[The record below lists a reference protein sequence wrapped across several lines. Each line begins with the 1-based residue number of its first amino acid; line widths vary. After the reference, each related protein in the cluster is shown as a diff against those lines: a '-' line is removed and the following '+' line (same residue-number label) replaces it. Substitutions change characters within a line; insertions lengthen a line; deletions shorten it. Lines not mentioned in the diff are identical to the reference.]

1 MLELFFDLVFAV
13 AVAELG
19 EALLH
24 DISAAGF
31 AHFAVLFVPLWW
43 AWVGYAFYADRFDT
57 DDVVLRAAMLTA
69 MLGVIWLAIEIS
81 SAFHSPAGAAYF
93 AAAYA
98 TVRLVLVG
106 LYLRAD
112 YHEPRARLLT
122 RRYIAGFS
130 LGAVPWIIS
139 VWRSP
144 QLGRGRGRCGD
155 IGLGAV
161 GGHPDRAD
169 AEGMRLP
176 ELGDGADARQQQ
188 RGQHRPL
195 DVAGGGLDP
204 LPVGA
209 AARTVGQAAAG
220 QAVAMR
226 DLELVGPG
234 GVEGGGDT
242 ADLHRSDPGGRT
254 GHRSASHGR
263 LLAAVSVPRGGAVG
277 QPTAP
282 AVHRD
287 GSLFS

>member
-1 MLELFFDLVFAV
+1 MLELFFDPVFAV

-31 AHFAVLFVPLWW
+31 AHFAVLFVPLLW

-112 YHEPRARLLT
+112 YHEPRARPLT

-144 QLGRGRGRCGD
+144 SSGE
-155 IGLGAV
+155 V
-161 GGHPDRAD
+161 
-169 AEGMRLP
+169 EG
-176 ELGDGADARQQQ
+176 
-188 RGQHRPL
+188 
-195 DVAGGGLDP
+195 DVATSASVLWVATRTERTPRECACLSSAMVPMPGSSCVVSTARSTLR
-204 LPVGA
+204 A
-209 AARTVGQAAAG
+209 AASIHSQSV
-220 QAVAMR
+220 
-226 DLELVGPG
+226 LLPGP
-234 GVEGGGDT
+234 
-242 ADLHRSDPGGRT
+242 
-254 GHRSASHGR
+254 
-263 LLAAVSVPRGGAVG
+263 
-277 QPTAP
+277 
-282 AVHRD
+282 
-287 GSLFS
+287 